1 MRKQGLGKG
10 LDAILGGGRSSDPAP
25 QRSASSPAETSGT
38 PLLVEIEKVSAGR
51 GQPRRHFDDGA
62 LDELASSIREKG
74 ILQPLVVTE
83 SGGGFELIAGERRL
97 RAAARAGLERVP
109 VIVKREVDPR
119 ELVELAL
126 IENIQREDLSPLEEA
141 RAYQRLMDDYAYTQ
155 DETAKRVGKSRAAVA
170 NSVRLLGLPT
180 AVQQLIE
187 TGTLSEGHGR
197 ALLGLPTA
205 AAQIQLAHKVARKGM
220 SVRETEDATRALRE
234 STPGSGGSARAGGS
248 SSARDPE
255 IAALERSLSRS
266 LGTKVRVRSGAKGG
280 KIQIDFYS
288 QEELTRLTDK
298 LAG

>member
-1 MRKQGLGKG
+1 MRKQGLGRG
-10 LDAILGGGRSSDPAP
+10 LDAILGGGGSSESAP
-25 QRSASSPAETSGT
+25 QRTASSPAEASGA

-62 LDELASSIREKG
+62 LEELASSIREKG

-155 DETAKRVGKSRAAVA
+155 EETAKRVGKSRAAVA

-187 TGTLSEGHGR
+187 AGTLSEGHGR

-234 STPGSGGSARAGGS
+234 SNPGTAGGS
-248 SSARDPE
+248 RAGSSASARDPE